1 MNSLYKQAYLTSI
14 GFTKFIT
21 GIHYLIELLAFNH
34 VIEPFDT
41 ESLKPVIKSKEITMV
56 LTSKSLTQSAT
67 TYFNSRV
74 NEALQSLIIELE
86 KELNPKNSTTSHK
99 EDLIHLYTLLEASE
113 DKEEEITELE
123 IRLNEAMNENDFVN
137 AKEILNLIEQLKLK
151 DKFTIQTRIDELE
164 VIVMKQSSVKQ
175 AKANDQEQLYSLTK
189 LIDMIADKEAAKD
202 MRLEFRQWL
211 VENEYIVEVKEG
223 KSLLYEVSD
232 KGKKS
237 GIVTKIYSGR
247 VYKSTAIFMEFINF
261 KVLFESSHLKIK
273 MGGNIK

>member
-34 VIEPFDT
+34 VVEPFDI
-41 ESLKPVIKSKEITMV
+41 ESLKPVIENKEITMI

-74 NEALQSLIIELE
+74 NEALQSLISELE
-86 KELNPKNSTTSHK
+86 KELNPKNSTTSYK

-223 KSLLYEVSD
+223 KSLLYEVRS
-232 KGKKS
+232 
-237 GIVTKIYSGR
+237 
-247 VYKSTAIFMEFINF
+247 
-261 KVLFESSHLKIK
+261 
-273 MGGNIK
+273 

>member
-34 VIEPFDT
+34 VIEPFDI
-41 ESLKPVIKSKEITMV
+41 ESLQPYVPNKELLMI

-74 NEALQSLIIELE
+74 NEALQSLISELE
-86 KELNPKNSTTSHK
+86 KELNTKNSTTTHK

-175 AKANDQEQLYSLTK
+175 VKTNDQEQLYSLTK
-189 LIDMIADKEAAKD
+189 LIDMVADKEAAKD
-202 MRLEFRQWL
+202 MRLQFRQWL

-223 KSLLYEVSD
+223 KSLFYDVTD
-232 KGKKS
+232 KGKNI
-237 GIVTKIYSGR
+237 GIITRTYHNKQYL
-247 VYKSTAIFMEFINF
+247 STGIFLTLNAF
-261 KVLFESSHLKIK
+261 KDVSQIFSIEANKTSL
-273 MGGNIK
+273 